1 MRLVSA
7 ALVATLLLA
16 GGCADDSSPAPDSPS
31 GAPGARAAA
40 DLDLLLDRLET
51 IHPEPFHGIPRED
64 WVGELRD
71 LQERL
76 PELAREESVVEVMR
90 LVALLS
96 REGRDGHQFALPQAG
111 HEAPMLPLRLYFF
124 EDDARDELVVT
135 DAMSPYD
142 DLVGGTVIALGGV
155 PVEELLALTE
165 PLVPRDGPTTVRS
178 FQPQYVLR
186 TEVLRGLGLMTGDT
200 VPVTVE
206 RDGSESEHDLAP
218 VSFDEHEAW
227 AGWLGVIRLPERDDT
242 RYVRDYDEVL
252 TWERLGSA
260 LYVRVTE
267 IRIRPDLPLERA
279 ARDRALDRLVLD
291 LRQNP
296 GGDNTN
302 NPGMVDFV
310 TEFHDRHPGAPVVVI
325 TDRVTFSAASNLT
338 TDLER
343 LVDPVFVG
351 EPMGGGLNFW
361 NDVTW
366 VHLDRLPVP
375 MQVGISTRYW
385 QQAADPDDPRLTI
398 EPDLPVTVEAAD
410 YFAGRDPT
418 LDAALGPLP

>member
-7 ALVATLLLA
+7 ALAATLLLA
-16 GGCADDSSPAPDSPS
+16 GGCAADPPAPDSPS
-31 GAPGARAAA
+31 GTPAARAAA

-51 IHPEPFHGIPRED
+51 IHPEPFHGIPREE
-64 WVGELRD
+64 WVSELGD

-76 PELAREESVVEVMR
+76 PELTQEESVVEVMR

-96 REGRDGHQFALPQAG
+96 REGRDGHQFALPQEG
-111 HEAPMLPLRLYFF
+111 HEAPMLPVRLYFF
-124 EDDARDELVVT
+124 EDDGRDELVVT
-135 DAMSPYD
+135 DAMPPYD
-142 DLVGGTVIALGGV
+142 DLVGGTVTALGGV
-155 PVEELLALTE
+155 PVEELLAMTE
-165 PLVPRDGPTTVRS
+165 PLVPRDGPVTVRS

-206 RDGSESEHDLAP
+206 QDGSESEHDLAP
-218 VSFDEHEAW
+218 VPFDEHDAW
-227 AGWLGVIRLPERDDT
+227 AGWLGVIRLPERADT
-242 RYVRDYDEVL
+242 RYVRDYEEIL

-260 LYVRVTE
+260 LYVRLTE
-267 IRIRPDLPLERA
+267 IRVRPEPPLERA

-302 NPGMVDFV
+302 NPAMVDLLS
-310 TEFHDRHPGAPVVVI
+310 EFQQRHPGAPVVVI

-361 NDVTW
+361 DDVTW

-375 MQVGISTRYW
+375 MQVGVSTRYW

-418 LDAALGPLP
+418 LDAALGELP